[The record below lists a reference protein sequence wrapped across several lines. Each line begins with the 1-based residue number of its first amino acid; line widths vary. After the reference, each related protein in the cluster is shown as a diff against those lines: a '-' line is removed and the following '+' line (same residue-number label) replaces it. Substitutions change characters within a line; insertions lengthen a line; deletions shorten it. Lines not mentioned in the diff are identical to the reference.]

1 MTTATKNSIEVL
13 LGSLQATEFKP
24 DIPFELG
31 GDQPLD
37 MIAAYKMSDPEAHW
51 LFLTTGFKKYGFE
64 LSFRVK
70 SDDEM
75 APMWAVE
82 FIKSLAKFAF
92 NRDNGFVVGDMV
104 AINRPLVSFV
114 DCFLDTVLFVEDP
127 AIEALED
134 GGDSIE
140 FIQIM
145 PITADEAMAAR
156 SWTMEK
162 FMQVLSYQT
171 PAGLVDLGRFSILKN
186 ENIAQAIRRG
196 AENDGS
202 DTECVPCGK
211 ILFNVSDASSA
222 YIEIDAL
229 AAEYLLAILPGR
241 IPHGR
246 SIEVIS
252 PEHNVKLMA
261 GDEGM
266 IRGVSDSWVEI
277 TLTPNMYNQMMEN
290 LQLKRKRFFFDEF
303 ENVSFSVNDYYIKDM
318 ENRTVGVKQ
327 WR

>member
-1 MTTATKNSIEVL
+1 MTTATKNSIDVL

-37 MIAAYKMSDPEAHW
+37 KIAAYKMNEPEAHW

-70 SDDEM
+70 SNDEE
-75 APMWAVE
+75 APVWAVE
-82 FIKSLAKFAF
+82 FIKSLAKLAF
-92 NRDNGFVVGDMV
+92 NRDNGFVVGDILS
-104 AINRPLVSFV
+104 INRPLVSFV

-127 AIEALED
+127 AIEALNT
-134 GGDSIE
+134 GDEVIE

-156 SWTMEK
+156 SWTMSK
-162 FMQVLSYQT
+162 FMQVLAYQT

-186 ENIAQAIRRG
+186 ENIVQAIRRG

-211 ILFNVSDASSA
+211 ILFNVSDANSA

-252 PEHNVKLMA
+252 PEHNLKLMA

-290 LQLKRKRFFFDEF
+290 LKLRRKRFFFDEF
-303 ENVSFSVNDYYIKDM
+303 EKVAFSVNDYYIKDI
-318 ENRTVGVKQ
+318 NNCTVGVKP
-327 WR
+327 W